1 MFRTALIGAGA
12 TCLVVATA
20 AEISFPPRPKLLY
33 NPSNSAPI
41 GYYSIESKERLEVG
55 DQVALYAPDRARRF
69 ADERG
74 YLPFDLPL
82 IKTIAGQSGDKICA
96 SGEVVSV
103 PNYADIT
110 RLSRDSLGRDLPSWD
125 GCFVLAPNEYFVLSA
140 GTEAGLEFGFD
151 SRYFGPVPG
160 ETILGVAHY
169 LGNSA
174 DENSSAESI
183 GKVRK

>member
-1 MFRTALIGAGA
+1 MFRTAIIGAAA

-20 AEISFPPRPKLLY
+20 AEISFPPRPKFLY

-41 GYYSIESKERLEVG
+41 GYYSISQKQRFDVG
-55 DQVALYAPDRARRF
+55 DQVALYAPNWARQL

-74 YLPFDLPL
+74 YLPFDYPL
-82 IKTIAGQSGDKICA
+82 IKTIAGKPGDQVCA
-96 SGEVVSV
+96 TGHVVSA

-125 GCFVLAPNEYFVLSA
+125 GCFILAPNEYFVLSA

-151 SRYFGPVPG
+151 SRYFGPVSG
-160 ETILGVAHY
+160 EAILGVAHY
-169 LGNSA
+169 IGNMS
-174 DENSSAESI
+174 DKSSAKSS